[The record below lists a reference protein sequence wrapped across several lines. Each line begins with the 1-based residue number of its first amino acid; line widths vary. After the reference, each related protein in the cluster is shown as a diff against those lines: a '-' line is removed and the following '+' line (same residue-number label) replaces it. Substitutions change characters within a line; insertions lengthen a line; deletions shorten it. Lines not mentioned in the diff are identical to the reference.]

1 MSTTPRLLI
10 CLLGGRIQP
19 AAMTA
24 ILTQP
29 DIVACI
35 VSADE
40 PKTAGRFLALLRE
53 RGMACTLYPTQAV
66 AAASALATEQAVQA
80 ILTAY
85 PAADPIISLTGA
97 PMPMG
102 VGACA
107 AARRAGCPAYYL
119 NTARRALVD
128 LAHEDS
134 AQPVDLRLQ
143 LADFLQVHGLG
154 MRSGRAAQI
163 DSPPPPVYAAALTLF
178 LEDLS
183 VTRRLQQWLGQE
195 AYSDRPWRK
204 VWTLDDCHLPLLER
218 LAELGLL
225 SDLRLQRANG
235 GCVVHAAVPDLTHR
249 EFLTGHWLE
258 YYTYTVACS
267 LEHEGAPLFDSAAHS
282 LRMQSS
288 DSEREIDFI
297 GLRGSIPLIASCKT
311 SAREPWN
318 KSALDEVVTVGKNL
332 GDNYCTKLYITSQS
346 APHPAEHAYAALLQ
360 FREQAHNAKV
370 VVVTGDE
377 LPHLAGILLREAVT
391 PTYTRL

>member
-1 MSTTPRLLI
+1 MSTTQRLLI

-29 DIVACI
+29 DVVACI
-35 VSADE
+35 VSADQ
-40 PKTAGRFLALLRE
+40 PTTAGRLLALLQD
-53 RGMACTLYPTQAV
+53 RGMACAPYPTQEV
-66 AAASALATEQAVQA
+66 AAASALATEQAVQT

-97 PMPMG
+97 AMPMG

-134 AQPVDLRLQ
+134 AQPVDLHIP
-143 LADFLQVHGLG
+143 LADFLQVHGLRIG
-154 MRSGRAAQI
+154 TGRAAQI
-163 DSPPPPVYAAALTLF
+163 NSSTPPLYAETLKLY
-178 LEDLS
+178 LEDLT
-183 VTRRLQQWLGQE
+183 VTRKLQQWLGQE
-195 AYSDRPWRK
+195 AYSERPWRK

-258 YYTYTVACS
+258 YYAYTVARN
-267 LEHEGAPLFDSAAHS
+267 LQHEDAPLFDSAAHS

-288 DSEREIDFI
+288 GSEREIDFI

-346 APHPAEHAYAALLQ
+346 APHPAEPAYAALLQ

-370 VVVTGDE
+370 VIVTGDE
-377 LPHLAGILLREAVT
+377 LAHLDKILLREAVT
-391 PTYTRL
+391 PTYTWL